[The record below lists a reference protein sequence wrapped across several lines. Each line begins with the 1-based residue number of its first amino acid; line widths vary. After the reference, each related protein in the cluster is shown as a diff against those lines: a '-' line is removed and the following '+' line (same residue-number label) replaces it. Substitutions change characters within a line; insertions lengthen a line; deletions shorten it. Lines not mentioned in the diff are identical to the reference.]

1 MDSAPPPPGPSAQP
15 LSSAHAQ
22 LSPDGQWRW
31 DGFVWQPTTLPDAT
45 LQPNAPTSTGP
56 QATFTLNYTETKAAL
71 DWLVKRKDQMLVRI
85 ICALFLIGVGAQE
98 LLNHANGGLFLGALG
113 VYALGRFAYRVY
125 VTIPRAAT
133 KLTTPPDPQRLIF
146 TESGLQTALGEDQA
160 LGVRGS
166 GEFGG
171 RTGDGHVDPV
181 GEPAQSIDAQSA
193 QKQPAVGVVEQLLGA
208 DANQEECTDD
218 PNQHLVFAFDQP
230 VQGGLGLGVVQ
241 CECCLGTGRG
251 RSVGL
256 EGGVWECGGLPDE
269 AVPAP
274 LAIW

>member
-146 TESGLQTALGEDQA
+146 TESGLHIHGSTADGELEWSA
-160 LGVRGS
+160 VSHTYEHAGMYFLKSAKR
-166 GEFGG
+166 
-171 RTGDGHVDPV
+171 PV
-181 GEPAQSIDAQSA
+181 HQM
-193 QKQPAVGVVEQLLGA
+193 
-208 DANQEECTDD
+208 
-218 PNQHLVFAFDQP
+218 
-230 VQGGLGLGVVQ
+230 
-241 CECCLGTGRG
+241 
-251 RSVGL
+251 
-256 EGGVWECGGLPDE
+256 
-269 AVPAP
+269 VPARAFANP
-274 LAIW
+274 ATETEFRDLVKRHTRAKLLDPPSPETT